1 MAATG
6 HLHSKNASIKIIC
19 GAGSLDLSAHTN
31 NVDVEFNSDDLE
43 ATAYGDQNHTFLQG
57 LTVFSMTVSG
67 WWSGSH
73 AAAAALTDEIS
84 TCLMSLVRNSSACT
98 PVVYYSP
105 AGSTSGSITYS
116 ACVNVQG
123 APMSFPADNIATM
136 NVTLTARAGSL
147 TAASYTW
154 A

>member
-6 HLHSKNASIKIIC
+6 HLHTKNASIKIVC
-19 GAGSLDLSAHTN
+19 GAGTLNLSGHGN
-31 NVDVEFNSDDLE
+31 SVDIDFSSDSLE
-43 ATAYGDQNHTFLQG
+43 ATAYGDSNHTFLQG
-57 LTVFSMTVSG
+57 LTTWNMTIGG

-73 AAAAALTDEIS
+73 AAAGALTDEIS
-84 TCLMSLVRNSSACT
+84 TCLMSLVRNSAACV
-98 PVVYYSP
+98 PVVYFNP

-116 ACVNVQG
+116 GCVNVQ
-123 APMSFPADNIATM
+123 ATPMAFPADNIATM
-136 NVTLTARAGSL
+136 SVTLEPRAGSL